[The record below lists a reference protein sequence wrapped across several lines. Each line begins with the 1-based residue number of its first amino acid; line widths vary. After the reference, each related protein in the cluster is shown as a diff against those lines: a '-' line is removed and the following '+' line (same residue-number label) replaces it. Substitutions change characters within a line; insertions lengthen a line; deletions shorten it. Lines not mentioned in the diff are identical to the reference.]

1 MKVLIKIL
9 LLVLIFTSCNT
20 SNEKYKDVSSSEKD
34 IEFYDLVKVRF
45 QDDTTKGHISIPKF
59 LVKGKSANEN
69 NIFYYFFLENK
80 SAYLFS
86 IDRLKTRNTEKLTDK
101 QYLDITNDGFENEM
115 KGDLSEIERILSPI
129 MKNVKVAQFD
139 GDLIINNKYFLKR
152 ISYFQDKNLEGTY
165 LQEVNCTN
173 FHFVT
178 LHNKTKYS
186 FNINYCGDDK
196 SIAEL
201 SALFNTIGGSI
212 SFN

>member
-9 LLVLIFTSCNT
+9 LPVLIFTNCNT

-34 IEFYDLVKVRF
+34 IKFYDLVEVGF
-45 QDDTTKGHISIPKF
+45 QDETTKGHISIPRF

-69 NIFYYFFLENK
+69 NIFYYYFKENK
-80 SAYLFS
+80 SAYIFS

-101 QYLDITNDGFENEM
+101 QYLDTTNDGFENEM

-139 GDLIINNKYFLKR
+139 GNLIINNKYFLKR
-152 ISYFQDKNLEGTY
+152 ISYFQDKDLEGTY

-186 FNINYCGDDK
+186 FNINYYGDDK